1 LACADTATN
10 TPKKISVE
18 VMKKNYK
25 TIIFFFSKTFCFW
38 NIYISIYILGRKPLG
53 EKKVLNFLGMEE
65 LTNERPVKG
74 S

>member
-10 TPKKISVE
+10 TPIKISVE

-25 TIIFFFSKTFCFW
+25 TIIFFCKNFLLW
-38 NIYISIYILGRKPLG
+38 EYIYINLYFG
-53 EKKVLNFLGMEE
+53 EKNIRGKKFFNFLGMEE